1 MYVFKTTNRI
11 KMEFQS
17 QNTSASARIQELQT
31 SDTEALSA
39 LCLRIYP
46 QFFLYLWHE
55 RGEWYQREK
64 YNANQLRSEIENP
77 NSKYYFIL
85 FENVPVGYLKINLN
99 MTLPAYPSANGME
112 VERIYLL
119 KEVQGKG
126 LGKQLMNFAIAEA
139 KRLQK
144 SYLFLYVMD
153 SSADSMK
160 FYETMGFEKF
170 GRKYL
175 DFTQMKEEY
184 RGMYSMVKILEA

>member
-1 MYVFKTTNRI
+1 MKI
-11 KMEFQS
+11 QPK
-17 QNTSASARIQELQT
+17 NTIASVHIQELQP
-31 SDTEALSA
+31 SDAEALSA

-46 QFFLYLWHE
+46 QFFLYIWHE
-55 RGEWYQREK
+55 GGEWYQREK

-77 NSKYYFIL
+77 NSKYYFVL
-85 FENVPVGYLKINLN
+85 LENVPVGYLKINLN
-99 MTLPAYPSANGME
+99 KTLPAYPSANGLE

-126 LGKQLMNFAIAEA
+126 LGKQLMNFAVAEA

-160 FYETMGFEKF
+160 FYEAMGFEKF

-175 DFTQMKEEY
+175 DFEQMKEEY
-184 RGMYSMVKILEA
+184 RGMYSMVKNLES

>member
-1 MYVFKTTNRI
+1 
-11 KMEFQS
+11 MEFQS
-17 QNTSASARIQELQT
+17 QNTNNSTRIQELQPT
-31 SDTEALSA
+31 DAKALSA

-46 QFFLYLWHE
+46 QFFLYLWHDE
-55 RGEWYQREK
+55 GEWYQREK

-85 FENVPVGYLKINLN
+85 FENVPVGYLKINLT

-139 KRLQK
+139 ERLQK
-144 SYLFLYVMD
+144 SYLFLYMMD

-175 DFTQMKEEY
+175 DFAQMKEEY

>member
-1 MYVFKTTNRI
+1 
-11 KMEFQS
+11 MEFQS
-17 QNTSASARIQELQT
+17 QNRSASVLIQQLQPA
-31 SDTEALSA
+31 DAEVLSG

-55 RGEWYQREK
+55 GGEWYQREK

-99 MTLPAYPSANGME
+99 MALTAYPSANGME

-126 LGKQLMNFAIAEA
+126 LGTQLMNFAVEEA

-153 SSADSMK
+153 SSTDSMK
-160 FYETMGFEKF
+160 FYGTMGFEKF

-175 DFTQMKEEY
+175 DFEQMKEEY
-184 RGMYSMVKILEA
+184 RGMYSMVKNLEL

>member
-1 MYVFKTTNRI
+1 MK
-11 KMEFQS
+11 FQS
-17 QNTSASARIQELQT
+17 QNTNTSMDIQELQPT
-31 SDTEALSA
+31 DAEALSA

-99 MTLPAYPSANGME
+99 MALPAYPSANGME

-119 KEVQGKG
+119 KEMQGKG
-126 LGKQLMNFAIAEA
+126 LGKRLMDFAVAQA
-139 KRLQK
+139 KSLQK

-153 SSADSMK
+153 SSAESMK

-175 DFTQMKEEY
+175 DFEQMKEEY
-184 RGMYSMVKILEA
+184 RGMYSMVKNLDTEFYFLKAS